1 MASKV
6 FNVQSANSTQL
17 LIVVAWPSL
26 NVQLLFVWLGDC
38 FWPVGCLAV
47 WLLVV
52 GYLLVH

>member
-52 GYLLVH
+52 G